1 MQPIIINHYEPKTK
15 SLEGRAHIYDLIRK
29 KYLVLTPEELVRQSF
44 IHYLIKDLNYPKSMI
59 SVEREVK
66 IGVKSNRSDI
76 RILSDDGKCFMLIEC
91 KSFKTKIN
99 QNTFDQAAKYSSSLK
114 ANYLVA
120 TNGITTYCCSVDHTL
135 KKVAFLEAIPDYPET
150 ISSS

>member
-1 MQPIIINHYEPKTK
+1 MQSIAIPQYQPRTRSIDGTT
-15 SLEGRAHIYDLIRK
+15 HIYDLTRK

-44 IHYLIKDLNYPKSMI
+44 IHYLINGLNYPRSMI

-76 RILSDDGKCFMLIEC
+76 RILCNNGQCFMLIEC

-99 QNTFDQAAKYSSSLK
+99 QDTFDQAAKYSSSLK
-114 ANYLVA
+114 ANYLVT
-120 TNGITTYCCSVDHTL
+120 TNGINTYCCSVDHL
-135 KKVAFLEAIPDYPET
+135 SKKVVFMNAMPDYPNV
-150 ISSS
+150 